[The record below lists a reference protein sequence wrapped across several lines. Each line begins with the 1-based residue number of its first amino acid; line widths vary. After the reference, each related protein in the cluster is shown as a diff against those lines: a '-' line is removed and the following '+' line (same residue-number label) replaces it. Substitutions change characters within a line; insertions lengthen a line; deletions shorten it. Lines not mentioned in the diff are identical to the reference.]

1 MSNSD
6 VVKYVYERL
15 AQGDLPAI
23 LANFDREIE
32 FRLAEGHPYSPAGTT
47 WIGADA
53 ITKNFFLKSGPE
65 WEGWAMRVD
74 ELTEMGDAI
83 VVEGRYAGAVQTDG
97 KANGSPGLPYMEV
110 SRRQD
115 HELPPISRH
124 SPLTGRHARPIGR
137 ARGVL
142 VSREERG
149 CSCSRI
155 GTAGGSR
162 WVSSA
167 GG

>member
-83 VVEGRYAGAVQTDG
+83 VVEGRYAGLYKPTGKRMDLQVCHIWKFRDG
-97 KANGSPGLPYMEV
+97 KITSFHQYLDTARL
-110 SRRQD
+110 QD
-115 HELPPISRH
+115 VM
-124 SPLTGRHARPIGR
+124 
-137 ARGVL
+137 RGQ
-142 VSREERG
+142 SGERVA
-149 CSCSRI
+149 S
-155 GTAGGSR
+155 
-162 WVSSA
+162 
-167 GG
+167 